1 MRRRGAIFLRIN
13 TDPPMRLTS
22 IVGKIDLPQD
32 VVESDPVA
40 ANRVYVGFGLT
51 GIPVVQQLINGLA
64 DRVDFQ
70 LSGVPKESAQT
81 AELEAGDVKG
91 KAAYLGI
98 VPLGEDWQPTGAVR
112 WLWNGFAD
120 VVTVSRTT
128 DTSGAIMRT
137 LGLSVGTLNALRK
150 RAKFEMYSP
159 VSQRA
164 KSPTDAICDL
174 TPRYT
179 AGATKKWA

>member
-1 MRRRGAIFLRIN
+1 MRRRGAIFLRVN
-13 TDPPMRLTS
+13 TDEPIRLTS
-22 IVGKIDLPQD
+22 IFGKIDLAQD
-32 VVESDPVA
+32 LVETDPVA
-40 ANRVYVGFGLT
+40 ENRIYVGFGLT

-70 LSGVPKESAQT
+70 LAGVPKESAYS
-81 AELEAGDVKG
+81 AELEAGDVRG
-91 KAAYLGI
+91 RGAYLGI
-98 VPLGEDWQPTGAVR
+98 VPLGDDWQPTRAVR
-112 WLWNGFAD
+112 WLWNGYAD

-128 DTSGAIMRT
+128 DTQGNIIRT

-150 RAKFEMYSP
+150 RAKFETYSP

-179 AGATKKWA
+179 QGATKKWA

>member
-1 MRRRGAIFLRIN
+1 MRRHGAIFLRIN
-13 TDPPMRLTS
+13 TETPIRLTS
-22 IVGKIDLPQD
+22 IVGKIALPQD
-32 VVESDPVA
+32 TVETDPVD
-40 ANRVYVGFGLT
+40 ANRIYVGFGLT

-70 LSGVPKESAQT
+70 LAGVPKESSHA
-81 AELEAGDVKG
+81 AELEAGDVRG
-91 KAAYLGI
+91 KDVYLGI
-98 VPLGEDWQPTGAVR
+98 VTLGQDKQPAGAVR
-112 WLWNGFAD
+112 WLWNGYAD
-120 VVTVSRTT
+120 VVTVARTT
-128 DTSGAIMRT
+128 DGEGNVTRT

-174 TPRYT
+174 IPRYT
-179 AGATKKWA
+179 QGSTKKWE